1 MILFDDLL
9 FYPSPVLVKKNC
21 ICIKNE
27 IFKKGGEMSF
37 KNLLLATTVCGAILL
52 SAQPAFAVDD
62 AEFEALK
69 AQMQMFASKLQELEG
84 TQSALEKRE
93 RSVKGAEHQIRSKKR
108 CA

>member
-1 MILFDDLL
+1 
-9 FYPSPVLVKKNC
+9 
-21 ICIKNE
+21 
-27 IFKKGGEMSF
+27 MSF

-84 TQSALEKRE
+84 TQSALKKENEALKVQNTKLEAKNAALEHNLSMTMERTEKF
-93 RSVKGAEHQIRSKKR
+93 
-108 CA
+108 